1 MPPYQPSA
9 QSTSSTIKVSLI
21 EDDLFFLEGF
31 VKALTS
37 ASDIKLVRAAT
48 TLAEGQRILEH
59 EPVDVLIVDLG
70 LPDGS
75 GLELIKAAHKKWPDS
90 AILVSTT
97 FADELHVIQSIEA
110 GASGYLLKDTQ
121 PELIAEEI
129 RSIHGGGSP
138 ISPLIARHVL
148 NRFRLGS
155 KQSAQVQVEPS
166 KDQKFDDARTLSTRE
181 FEVLNLLTK
190 GFNYEEIASLLNVTH
205 NTVKTFVRRIYG
217 KLEVKSRA
225 EAIHE
230 ARAQGFLHG

>member
-1 MPPYQPSA
+1 MPSYQPST
-9 QSTSSTIKVSLI
+9 QNTSSTIRVSLI
-21 EDDLFFLEGF
+21 EDDQFFLGSF
-31 VKALTS
+31 VRALTN
-37 ASDIKLVRAAT
+37 ASDIKLVHAAT
-48 TLAEGQRILEH
+48 TLAEGQRILAQDA
-59 EPVDVLIVDLG
+59 VDVLIVDLG

-75 GLELIKAAHKKWPDS
+75 GIELIKTAHQNWPDC
-90 AILVSTT
+90 AVLVSTT

-129 RSIHGGGSP
+129 RSIHAGGSP

-148 NRFRLGS
+148 NRFRLDG
-155 KQSAQVQVEPS
+155 KQSAQARVDPIKERSV
-166 KDQKFDDARTLSTRE
+166 DDARTLSARE

-190 GFNYEEIASLLNVTH
+190 GFNYEEIAKLLDVTH

-230 ARAQGFLHG
+230 ARVQGFLHG